1 MLQGP
6 KQGTP
11 GANSPF
17 GPYAPTQD
25 WCPFHMYRSSNDIR
39 PQWGSILSNLQTIP
53 PLAAA
58 NLSRPGCW
66 GASTTPMPLPTHL
79 KYTVA

>member
-1 MLQGP
+1 MLTLTLSCSP
-6 KQGTP
+6 RTGTP

-17 GPYAPTQD
+17 GPFAPTRD
-25 WCPFHMYRSSNDIR
+25 WCPFHMWRSSNDIR

-53 PLAAA
+53 PIAAA

-66 GASTTPMPLPTHL
+66 A
-79 KYTVA
+79 YVR